1 MKSLLTAAALMAASA
16 LPLSVQPAAAFDPA
30 SMTEAEKAAFGEA
43 VRDYIMSNPQVLVE
57 AVNRM
62 EAQRLADESKNDKA
76 LVTANRAEIMD
87 DGRSWV
93 GGNPQGD
100 LTMVEFIDYRCGY
113 CRKVAGEVDDVVAK
127 DGNIRLILKEF
138 PILGPDSELASR
150 YAIAVK
156 QTAGS
161 DAYKTAHDKLY
172 AMRGEVTMDSL
183 AALAGEQGLDAQAIT
198 RRMNSEEVTAEI
210 RANRQL
216 AEKMQ
221 IMGTPTF
228 VIGPE
233 LLRGIPSTGMA
244 AAVEQIRKG
253 AQG

>member
-76 LVTANRAEIMD
+76 LVAANRAEIMD